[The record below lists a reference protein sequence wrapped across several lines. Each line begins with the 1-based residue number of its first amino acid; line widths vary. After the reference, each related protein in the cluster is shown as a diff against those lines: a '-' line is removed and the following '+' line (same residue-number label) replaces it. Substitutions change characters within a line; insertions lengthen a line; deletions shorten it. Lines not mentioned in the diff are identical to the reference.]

1 MDHGTNKPM
10 HFADPSSAPHAPE
23 LSALLMQVNDTEELL
38 SALSAPELNISH
50 LFPCH
55 AAAVRLGD
63 DIRLLQNAA
72 GASVRAL
79 TDQLQQLPRQA
90 HYQQTWTGENGQ
102 AEHVLAVPFDR
113 QANGWLV
120 WFALAHSAPPF
131 GDTELQLA
139 QHLRAEL
146 LETALARA
154 NAMCLAQRRLIST
167 LGHGLCNPLQSISMS
182 AALLKPHDTRSTELR
197 SHICLAS
204 ESMEHQINRML
215 EVNRLNGGESLR
227 INPVQGNLS
236 NLIASEVSRLRNTL
250 PKLQIQTD
258 IDGDVLCQ
266 MDSERL
272 SQALRH
278 LLNNASQYAIADTPV
293 HIQLKR
299 DPTTEAIRLAVNN
312 HAAEL
317 NRARVNSLF
326 SAIKAGEDENRRGN
340 RLGIGLYVTAH
351 IIRAHGGQI
360 RAQQANGTIE
370 FQIVLPGDGSASQAA
385 SF

>member
-1 MDHGTNKPM
+1 
-10 HFADPSSAPHAPE
+10 
-23 LSALLMQVNDTEELL
+23 
-38 SALSAPELNISH
+38 
-50 LFPCH
+50 
-55 AAAVRLGD
+55 
-63 DIRLLQNAA
+63 
-72 GASVRAL
+72 
-79 TDQLQQLPRQA
+79 
-90 HYQQTWTGENGQ
+90 
-102 AEHVLAVPFDR
+102 
-113 QANGWLV
+113 
-120 WFALAHSAPPF
+120 
-131 GDTELQLA
+131 
-139 QHLRAEL
+139 
-146 LETALARA
+146 
-154 NAMCLAQRRLIST
+154 MCLAQRRLIST